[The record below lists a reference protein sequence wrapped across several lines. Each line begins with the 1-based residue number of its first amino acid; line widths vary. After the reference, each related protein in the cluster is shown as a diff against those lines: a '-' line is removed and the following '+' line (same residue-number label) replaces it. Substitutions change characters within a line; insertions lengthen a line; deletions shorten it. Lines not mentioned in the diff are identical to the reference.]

1 MRLRRPFVPVSCMEQ
16 HRPGRMNNVVNLLL
30 EKGKRYLYN
39 DYENNNNNSSSNIS
53 SSGSHHLPSVV
64 AVTVCENDQDPI
76 LSVFQDAGVHRIIY
90 LDPTGMIR
98 EQLSVPET
106 LPSFT
111 LPRKI
116 STFKSSREEEKD
128 DDMYIMFT
136 SGTTSGL
143 SSHPKAVVGSHR
155 ATYKRLRWFLNTFS
169 SSPRVGR
176 RTKLTFVDGV
186 SELWGAL
193 LDPNNVLVSVTPIE
207 LRAKGVIT
215 LVEDMKCTQLL
226 LLPSQVSQ
234 LLLVSSEKVASHNL
248 ERVILSGEVCSTMI
262 WEKFQTVYPKTQLIN
277 LYGQTETTGDVLYA
291 IISELGDAA
300 VVDNVVAVGKPIMKG
315 IQISL
320 LDDDNSNENYDPSD
334 KQKQQQIGN
343 KQLIIKGKE
352 QKLSNGYLGCSSSFD
367 EFIPGDVGFYQNN
380 IWYVRGRVD
389 DVRKINGVLTSPNE
403 IEAAFCKTYDIN
415 DYAGIAAV
423 VFNNQVFLIS
433 TNRDAVQ
440 RFSRLH
446 MHEAGIPLNLIPK
459 KVLHVPSIP
468 RIASGANKIDRK
480 ACLKLVQYNDHP
492 DNPKKKTE
500 TTLYSIVANVLGM
513 DECDL
518 DSNRSFLELGG
529 DSATSIT
536 LLYRLKEEARII
548 SDINATDILWS
559 ESLQELE
566 NMLMGECGK
575 AKRRRK
581 ETKTG
586 LSIKPAT
593 FREFLPKE
601 SVQVDEC
608 HRSISLLACVDST
621 PLVMGNSIV
630 SACQGGAILKFSTI
644 DGTLEGFRH
653 YPGWMIQADLLLIDS
668 TNTLLVCGYSST
680 DKGVVVCLTSDLQEE
695 KWKAEL
701 DGAIKSRPVVIDG
714 VVWVLVG
721 GRSVGLDSTT
731 GQALNNE
738 LQLPRI
744 PCVGNHIVIN
754 GEDGHGSIAFA
765 ISDWEGGIILLDTQ
779 KLESK
784 IFVDCEIGPVYK
796 DMTITEDSKGLFI
809 SDIYGS
815 LHHLNIKTMKILAS
829 IQLSSNPL
837 STATII
843 DNNTVVVGSY
853 NGVLYCVRYDEGQQ
867 QLEKQ
872 WECNCFS
879 SIYSKPHVL
888 RDGSIVVCTTAGYF
902 IKIFVDNGDIQS
914 FNRISAEIWSSP
926 VQVGENVVAVGAR
939 DSKCHLMTL

>member
-16 HRPGRMNNVVNLLL
+16 HRPGRMNNVVDLLL
-30 EKGKRYLYN
+30 EKGKRYVST
-39 DYENNNNNSSSNIS
+39 DCEKNSSSS
-53 SSGSHHLPSVV
+53 SSSHHLPSVV

-116 STFKSSREEEKD
+116 SMLDSSREEED
-128 DDMYIMFT
+128 DDDLYIMFT
-136 SGTTSGL
+136 SGTTSG
-143 SSHPKAVVGSHR
+143 SSSQPKAVVGSHR
-155 ATYKRLRWFLNTFS
+155 TTYKRLRWFLNTFS

-193 LDPNNVLVSVTPIE
+193 LDSNNVLVSVTPIE
-207 LRAKGVIT
+207 LRAKGVVT

-234 LLLVSSEKVASHNL
+234 LLLVSSERVASHNL
-248 ERVILSGEVCSTMI
+248 ERIILSGEVCSTMI
-262 WEKFQTVYPKTQLIN
+262 WKKFQTVYPLTQLIN

-300 VVDNVVAVGKPIMKG
+300 VVDNVVAVGSSIMKG
-315 IQISL
+315 VQISL
-320 LDDDNSNENYDPSD
+320 LDDDNNNENYDLSD

-389 DVRKINGVLTSPNE
+389 DVLKINGVLTSPNE

-415 DYAGIAAV
+415 DYAGVAAV
-423 VFNNQVFLIS
+423 VCNNQVFLIS
-433 TNRDAVQ
+433 TNKDAVQ

-446 MHEAGIPLNLIPK
+446 MYEAGIPLNLVPK

-468 RIASGANKIDRK
+468 RSASGANKIDRK

-492 DNPKKKTE
+492 NNPKKKTE

-536 LLYRLKEEARII
+536 LLYRLKEEAGII

-566 NMLMGECGK
+566 NMLTGECGK

-593 FREFLPKE
+593 FKAFLPKE
-601 SVQVDEC
+601 LVQVDEC

-644 DGTLEGFRH
+644 DGTLEGVRH
-653 YPGWMIQADLLLIDS
+653 YPGWMIQADLLLIES
-668 TNTLLVCGYSST
+668 TNNLLICGYSST
-680 DKGVVVCLTSDLQEE
+680 DEGVVVCLTSDLQEE
-695 KWKAEL
+695 KWKVEL
-701 DGAIKSRPVVIDG
+701 DGAIKSRPVVVDG
-714 VVWVLVG
+714 IVWVLAG
-721 GRSVGLDSTT
+721 SRSVGLDSTT
-731 GQALNNE
+731 GQALNNG
-738 LQLPRI
+738 LQLPRV
-744 PCVGNHIVIN
+744 PCVGNHILID
-754 GEDGHGSIAFA
+754 GEDGHKSIAFA

-796 DMTITEDSKGLFI
+796 DMTMAEDSKGLFV

-815 LHHLNIKTMKILAS
+815 LHYLNIKTMKISAS

-853 NGVLYCVRYDEGQQ
+853 NGVLYCVRYDEGQR

-872 WECNCFS
+872 WECNCLS
-879 SIYSKPHVL
+879 SIYSMPHML
-888 RDGSIVVCTTAGYF
+888 WDGSIVVCTTAGYF
-902 IKIFVDNGDIQS
+902 IKISVDNGNIQS

-926 VQVGENVVAVGAR
+926 IQIGDNVVAVGAR
-939 DSKCHLMTL
+939 DSKCHLMTLEP